1 LQWARD
7 LFEGV
12 YKQAPEDVNKYLTD
26 TNFMQQLQQQ
36 QNTKLD
42 TLKKIRESLVSDR
55 PSSFYDCINFARQAF
70 QESFHNSIAQLLH
83 NFPVDQ
89 ITSTGAPFWSGSKR
103 PPQPLDFDV
112 SDSTH
117 MAYLK
122 ATANLR
128 ATNYGIEGT
137 WEDGVFH
144 DALKS
149 IQVAPFVPKEGVK
162 IAVTTEEA
170 EAEKGKPEDG
180 LLDVDAQCDA
190 IVSELPAPDSLAGLV
205 LTPVEFDKDIDEHM
219 EFVTACSN
227 LRARNYK
234 IPEADMHRSR
244 LIAGKIIPAIATTT
258 ALVTGLVCIELI
270 KVVQGRPL
278 ESLKNGFVNL
288 AIPMFAFSEPSP
300 PAKTVS
306 KLSKGEWQWTAWDK
320 IDVKGDLTLSQL
332 IDFFQDEYGL
342 EVTMLSY
349 GVSILYSFFQNKK
362 KTQERM
368 PLPLTQVV
376 ELVTGKPINP
386 DQKYVI
392 FEVMC
397 ADEEGE
403 DVDLP
408 SVRLIR

>member
-1 LQWARD
+1 
-7 LFEGV
+7 
-12 YKQAPEDVNKYLTD
+12 
-26 TNFMQQLQQQ
+26 
-36 QNTKLD
+36 
-42 TLKKIRESLVSDR
+42 
-55 PSSFYDCINFARQAF
+55 
-70 QESFHNSIAQLLH
+70 
-83 NFPVDQ
+83 
-89 ITSTGAPFWSGSKR
+89 
-103 PPQPLDFDV
+103 
-112 SDSTH
+112 
-117 MAYLK
+117 
-122 ATANLR
+122 
-128 ATNYGIEGT
+128 
-137 WEDGVFH
+137 
-144 DALKS
+144 
-149 IQVAPFVPKEGVK
+149 
-162 IAVTTEEA
+162 
-170 EAEKGKPEDG
+170 
-180 LLDVDAQCDA
+180 
-190 IVSELPAPDSLAGLV
+190 
-205 LTPVEFDKDIDEHM
+205 M